1 MDQAT
6 ISPWAGVHSRFLDA
20 RDATEQLRIF
30 DLSARAAQSLHRW
43 AARYPLIRRV
53 RVWPLAL
60 SVAAAAPDSNVEA
73 LIATARLSLWVFTLD
88 DLFDEE
94 RVPRNE
100 LVRRA
105 ERYQAIA
112 HNQPTA
118 PARDSLATALRD
130 VRDDL
135 ARYPLFA
142 ALGHEWAAA
151 LCGTIDGMTQEYLW
165 RQSYR
170 QGDTAALPA
179 YEEYLAAGRYSIGG
193 PPHVWAALITTDDP
207 STPRHLE
214 RLRPMEQVA
223 STCIRLANDL
233 QSHAKELAEGKINA
247 LVLLSHAAQA
257 NGFSVAEANRQAMA
271 RVTAEI
277 AAGLDQLADL
287 QAASR
292 TQTGR
297 PEAVIADVARFVCD
311 FYTTHDYHAFAAR
324 YTSVAGRPRSCLL
337 I

>member
-1 MDQAT
+1 MDQTT

-20 RDATEQLRIF
+20 RDATAQLRIF
-30 DLSARAAQSLHRW
+30 DLSARTAQSLYRW

-60 SVAAAAPDSNVEA
+60 SVAAAAPDSSIEA

-94 RVPRNE
+94 RVPRDE
-100 LVRRA
+100 LSRRA
-105 ERYQAIA
+105 ARYHAIA

-135 ARYPLFA
+135 TRYPLFA

-151 LCGTIDGMTQEYLW
+151 LCGTIDGMTQEYAW

-170 QGDTAALPA
+170 QGDAASLPT

-214 RLRPMEQVA
+214 HLRPMEQVA

-247 LVLLSHAAQA
+247 LVLLSHAFQA
-257 NGFSVAEANRQAMA
+257 DGCSVEEATRQAMA
-271 RVTAEI
+271 RVTTEI
-277 AAGLDQLADL
+277 TAGLDRLADL
-287 QAASR
+287 QAAAC

-311 FYTTHDYHAFAAR
+311 FYTTHDYHTFAAR
-324 YTSVAGRPRSCLL
+324 YTGAAGRPG
-337 I
+337 

>member
-6 ISPWAGVHSRFLDA
+6 ISPWAGLRSQFLDV
-20 RDATEQLRIF
+20 RDDAAQVRIF
-30 DLSARAAQSLHRW
+30 DLSARTAQSLHRW

-60 SVAAAAPDSNVEA
+60 SVAAAAPESTVEA
-73 LIATARLSLWVFTLD
+73 LISTARLSLWVFTLD

-94 RVPRNE
+94 RVPRSE
-100 LVRRA
+100 LLRRA
-105 ERYQAIA
+105 ERYRAIA

-118 PARDSLATALRD
+118 PARDSLATALHD

-142 ALGHEWAAA
+142 SLGQAWADA
-151 LCGTIDGMTQEYLW
+151 LCGTIDGMAQEYAW
-165 RQSYR
+165 RLSYR
-170 QGDTAALPA
+170 QDGATALPT
-179 YEEYLAAGRYSIGG
+179 YDDYIAAGRYSIGG

-214 RLRPMEQVA
+214 HLRRMEQIT

-233 QSHAKELAEGKINA
+233 QSHAKEMAEGKINA
-247 LVLLSHAAQA
+247 LVLLSHALQA
-257 NGFSVAEANRQAMA
+257 EGLAAEEALPRAMA
-271 RVTAEI
+271 RVHTEI

-292 TQTGR
+292 TRTGR
-297 PEAVIADVARFVCD
+297 PEAAIADVARFVCD
-311 FYTTHDYHAFAAR
+311 FYTAHDYHTFAAR
-324 YTSVAGRPRSCLL
+324 HTLAAGR
-337 I
+337 